1 MLSAAKHL
9 ARWAHRC
16 FAALSMTALDRSGA
30 EQLSSAFEPCLRGI
44 YMALTIGIIGL
55 PQSGKTTLF
64 NALTKAGAP
73 ISGYATSTVQAN
85 IAVVQ
90 VPDPRLE
97 PLAEIF
103 NPEKVT
109 YATVEFVDV
118 AGIGQATQTATG
130 KSEGLSAEFLG
141 HIRNADALA
150 IVLRTFEN
158 SNVPHIY
165 GDVDPNRDL
174 DSLNAELALTDLA
187 TVERRI
193 ERTTKAAKSGEK
205 KYQQEL
211 EVLRLLRDSLN
222 DLRLVRQEELLAQD
236 RAVLSELFLLTM
248 KPRMYVL
255 NVSEDVLGAA
265 NDLLERIAAGEGVD
279 VETLEGE
286 LKGIATVAK
295 RAKAEGS
302 EVVAVSAR
310 LEAELAELPEE
321 DAAEYLEALGLPKL
335 GADRVIQVGYRLL
348 NLITFLTAGEDEV
361 RAWTVTKGAKA
372 PEAAG
377 KIHSDIERG
386 FIRGEV
392 TRFEDFMAS
401 GGSFAAASKKGLQ
414 RLEGKDYVVQ
424 DGDIIHFRFNVAK

>member
-1 MLSAAKHL
+1 
-9 ARWAHRC
+9 
-16 FAALSMTALDRSGA
+16 
-30 EQLSSAFEPCLRGI
+30 
-44 YMALTIGIIGL
+44 MALNIGIIGL

-85 IAVVQ
+85 LAVVQ
-90 VPDPRLE
+90 VPDARLQ

-103 NPEKVT
+103 KPKKVT

-118 AGIGQATQTATG
+118 AGMGQDTHAG
-130 KSEGLSAEFLG
+130 SEKRGLSAEFLG

-150 IVLRTFEN
+150 IVLRTFAN
-158 SNVPHIY
+158 SNVPHPY
-165 GDVDPNRDL
+165 GNIDPNRDL
-174 DSLNAELALTDLA
+174 DSLNAELALTDLT
-187 TVERRI
+187 TVEKRI
-193 ERTTKAAKSGEK
+193 ERTTKAAKSGDK

-211 EVLRLLRDSLN
+211 DVLRLLQEALN
-222 DLRLVRQEELLAQD
+222 DLRPVSQLELLAQD
-236 RAVLSELFLLTM
+236 RTVLKELFLLTVN
-248 KPRMYVL
+248 PRMYVL

-265 NDLLERIAAGEGVD
+265 ADLLARIAAGEDVD
-279 VETLEGE
+279 ESTQEGE
-286 LKGIATVAK
+286 LKGISTIAK
-295 RAKAEGS
+295 RARAEGA

-310 LEAELAELPEE
+310 LEAELAELPEA
-321 DAAEYLEALGLPKL
+321 DAAEYLEALGLPML

-348 NLITFLTAGEDEV
+348 NLITFLTVGEDEV

-386 FIRGEV
+386 FIRAEV

-401 GGSFAAASKKGLQ
+401 GGSFAAAAKKGLQ
-414 RLEGKDYVVQ
+414 RLEGKDYVIQ
-424 DGDIIHFRFNVAK
+424 DGDIAHFRFNVGK

>member
-1 MLSAAKHL
+1 
-9 ARWAHRC
+9 
-16 FAALSMTALDRSGA
+16 
-30 EQLSSAFEPCLRGI
+30 
-44 YMALTIGIIGL
+44 MALTIGIIGL

-64 NALTKAGAP
+64 NALTRANAP

-85 IAVVQ
+85 VAIVQ
-90 VPDPRLE
+90 VPDPRLQ

-103 NPEKVT
+103 HPKKVT
-109 YATVEFVDV
+109 PTTVEFVDV
-118 AGIGQATQTATG
+118 AGVGQHTQEG
-130 KSEGLSAEFLG
+130 EEKRQGLSAEFLG

-158 SNVPHIY
+158 NNVPHVYDTI
-165 GDVDPNRDL
+165 DPNRDL

-187 TVERRI
+187 SVERRI

-205 KYQQEL
+205 KYAQEL
-211 EVLRLLRDSLN
+211 ETLRTLQEALN
-222 DLRLVRQEELLAQD
+222 ELKLVSQLELDAQEQ
-236 RAVLSELFLLTM
+236 AVLSELFLLTV

-255 NVSEDVLGAA
+255 NVSEDALGEA
-265 NDLLERIAAGEGVD
+265 NKLLEKIAAGEPIDTSALSNELQGVAR
-279 VETLEGE
+279 
-286 LKGIATVAK
+286 IAQ
-295 RAKAEGS
+295 RAKAEGA

-310 LEAELAELPEE
+310 LEAELIELPEE
-321 DAAEYLEALGLPKL
+321 DAAEYLESLGLPKL

-386 FIRGEV
+386 FIRAEV
-392 TRFEDFMAS
+392 TSFDDFMAA
-401 GGSFAAASKKGLQ
+401 GGSFAAAAKKGVQ
-414 RLEGKDYVVQ
+414 RLEGKDYVIK
-424 DGDIIHFRFNVAK
+424 DGDIAHFRFNVGR

>member
-1 MLSAAKHL
+1 
-9 ARWAHRC
+9 
-16 FAALSMTALDRSGA
+16 
-30 EQLSSAFEPCLRGI
+30 
-44 YMALTIGIIGL
+44 MALTIGIIGL

-64 NALTKAGAP
+64 NALTRANAP

-85 IAVVQ
+85 VAMVQ
-90 VPDPRLE
+90 VPDPRLQ

-103 NPEKVT
+103 HPKKVT
-109 YATVEFVDV
+109 PTTVEFVDV
-118 AGIGQATQTATG
+118 AGVGQHAQEG
-130 KSEGLSAEFLG
+130 EERRQGLSAEFLG

-158 SNVPHIY
+158 SNVPHVY
-165 GDVDPNRDL
+165 DTVDPNRDL

-205 KYQQEL
+205 KYAQEL
-211 EVLRLLRDSLN
+211 ETLRKLQEALN
-222 DLRLVRQEELLAQD
+222 ELKLVAQLELDAQE
-236 RAVLSELFLLTM
+236 RALLSELFLLTA

-255 NVSEDVLGAA
+255 NVSEDALGEA
-265 NDLLERIAAGEGVD
+265 NGLLERIAAGEMVDTSTLSSELQGV
-279 VETLEGE
+279 GR
-286 LKGIATVAK
+286 IAR
-295 RAKAEGS
+295 RAKTEGA

-310 LEAELAELPEE
+310 LEAELVELPEA
-321 DAAEYLEALGLPKL
+321 DAAEYLETLGLPKL

-386 FIRGEV
+386 FIRAEV
-392 TRFEDFMAS
+392 TSFEDFMAA
-401 GGSFAAASKKGLQ
+401 GGSFAAAAKKGVQ
-414 RLEGKDYVVQ
+414 RLEGKDYVIQ
-424 DGDIIHFRFNVAK
+424 DGDIAHFRFNVGR

>member
-1 MLSAAKHL
+1 
-9 ARWAHRC
+9 
-16 FAALSMTALDRSGA
+16 
-30 EQLSSAFEPCLRGI
+30 
-44 YMALTIGIIGL
+44 MALTIGIIGL

-85 IAVVQ
+85 MAVVL

-103 NPEKVT
+103 HPKKVT

-118 AGIGQATQTATG
+118 AGIGQGAHTATER
-130 KSEGLSAEFLG
+130 SEGLSAEFLG

-165 GDVDPNRDL
+165 ENIDPNRDL

-193 ERTTKAAKSGEK
+193 ERSTKAAKSGDK

-211 EVLRLLRDSLN
+211 QVLRLLQESLN
-222 DLRLVRQEELLAQD
+222 DLKLVGQLELLAQD
-236 RAVLSELFLLTM
+236 RAVSNELFLLTM

-255 NVSEDVLGAA
+255 NVSEDMLSEA
-265 NDLLERIAAGEGVD
+265 NDLLERITSGNDVD
-279 VETLEGE
+279 VATLQGE
-286 LKGIATVAK
+286 LKGIAIIAQ
-295 RAKAEGS
+295 RAKTEGS

-310 LEAELAELPEE
+310 LEAELTELPEE
-321 DAAEYLEALGLPKL
+321 DAAEYLESLGLPEL

-361 RAWTVTKGAKA
+361 RAWTVTMGAKA

-377 KIHSDIERG
+377 KIHTDIERG
-386 FIRGEV
+386 FIRAEV
-392 TRFEDFMAS
+392 THYDDFMAS
-401 GGSFAAASKKGLQ
+401 GGSFAAAAKKGLQ
-414 RLEGKDYVVQ
+414 RLEGKDYVIK
-424 DGDIIHFRFNVAK
+424 DGDIAHFRFNVGKS

>member
-1 MLSAAKHL
+1 
-9 ARWAHRC
+9 
-16 FAALSMTALDRSGA
+16 
-30 EQLSSAFEPCLRGI
+30 
-44 YMALTIGIIGL
+44 MALTIGIIGL
-55 PQSGKTTLF
+55 PQSGKTSLF
-64 NALTKAGAP
+64 NALTRAGAP

-90 VPDPRLE
+90 VPDPRLQ

-103 NPEKVT
+103 NPKKVT
-109 YATVEFVDV
+109 PATVEFVDV
-118 AGIGQATQTATG
+118 AGIGQTVHSAG
-130 KSEGLSAEFLG
+130 EKREGLSAEFLG

-150 IVLRTFEN
+150 IVLRTFVN
-158 SNVPHIY
+158 SNVPHLY
-165 GDVDPNRDL
+165 GNIDPNRDL
-174 DSLNAELALTDLA
+174 DSLNAELALTDLT

-193 ERTTKAAKSGEK
+193 ERTTKAAKSGDK

-211 EVLRLLRDSLN
+211 EVLRLLQDALSELKLAN
-222 DLRLVRQEELLAQD
+222 SVELLAQD
-236 RAVLSELFLLTM
+236 QAVLKELFLLTM

-255 NVSEDVLGAA
+255 NVSEDVLGTA
-265 NDLLERIAAGEGVD
+265 NDLLARIASGEDVD
-279 VETLEGE
+279 VATLEGE
-286 LKGIATVAK
+286 LGGIATVAR
-295 RAKAEGS
+295 RARDEGAEI
-302 EVVAVSAR
+302 VAVSAR

-335 GADRVIQVGYRLL
+335 GTDRVIQVGYRLL

-386 FIRGEV
+386 FIRAEV

-401 GGSFAAASKKGLQ
+401 GGSFAAAAKKGLQ
-414 RLEGKDYVVQ
+414 RLEGKDYIIQ
-424 DGDIIHFRFNVAK
+424 DGDIAHFRFNVGK

>member
-1 MLSAAKHL
+1 
-9 ARWAHRC
+9 
-16 FAALSMTALDRSGA
+16 
-30 EQLSSAFEPCLRGI
+30 
-44 YMALTIGIIGL
+44 MALTIGIIGL

-64 NALTKAGAP
+64 NALTKANAP

-85 IAVVQ
+85 HAVVQ
-90 VPDPRLE
+90 VPDARLQ

-103 NPEKVT
+103 HPKKVT

-118 AGIGQATQTATG
+118 AGIGQVKHDTG
-130 KSEGLSAEFLG
+130 EKGQGLSAEFLG

-158 SNVPHIY
+158 SNVPHPYNSI
-165 GDVDPNRDL
+165 DPNRDL

-187 TVERRI
+187 TVEKRI
-193 ERTTKAAKSGEK
+193 ERTTKAAKSGDK

-211 EVLRLLRDSLN
+211 EILRLLQEALN
-222 DLRLVRQEELLAQD
+222 DLRPVSQVELLPQD
-236 RAVLSELFLLTM
+236 RAVLDELFLLTL

-265 NDLLERIAAGEGVD
+265 NDLLARIAAGEDVD
-279 VETLEGE
+279 VATLGGE
-286 LKGIATVAK
+286 LKGMATTAR
-295 RAKAEGS
+295 RARGEGS

-335 GADRVIQVGYRLL
+335 GAERVIQVGYRLL

-386 FIRGEV
+386 FIRAEV
-392 TRFEDFMAS
+392 TRFEDFMS
-401 GGSFAAASKKGLQ
+401 TGSFAAASKKGLQ
-414 RLEGKDYVVQ
+414 RLEGKDYVIQ
-424 DGDIIHFRFNVAK
+424 DGDIAHFRFNVGK